1 MDKGSNDFTISSTAS
16 GKADISSEEISTLKI
31 EDHTFSSVE
40 IEVGSSL
47 ILGDDATITTLTCSS
62 TSNIEKNDG
71 IVTNATGCAQAQ

>member
-1 MDKGSNDFTISSTAS
+1 MISV
-16 GKADISSEEISTLKI
+16 LWKI

-47 ILGDDATITTLTCSS
+47 ILGDDATITTLKCSS

-71 IVTNATGCAQAQ
+71 TVTNATGCAQAQ